1 MKTTKNWAL
10 LGIGFVAGLALAGYT
25 MVSHEAQAAEA
36 KKSAEQRLTEVE
48 DKEQI
53 RELLSR
59 YMHYLDG
66 RDMVKYSELFTED
79 GVVNAAQ
86 GKWTGR
92 TEMQNMF
99 KPRKNPDGTE
109 RAAGPPRPMLHY
121 VIDSVIQ
128 VNGNEARHWAK
139 YFAFFPPEKQGERPT
154 VSGLGGYD
162 DWLVKKDGVWYFKR
176 RDILHE
182 NPKIQF

>member
-1 MKTTKNWAL
+1 MKTKNWQL
-10 LGIGFVAGLALAGYT
+10 LGIGILAGMALAVTSYAGD
-25 MVSHEAQAAEA
+25 E
-36 KKSAEQRLTEVE
+36 KKSVEQRLTEVE

-53 RELLSR
+53 RNLLAR
-59 YMHYLDG
+59 YMHYLDA
-66 RDMVKYSELFTED
+66 REMVKYSELFTED

-109 RAAGPPRPMLHY
+109 RAAGPPRPMIHY

-128 VNGNEARHWAK
+128 VNGNEARHWGK
-139 YFAFFPPEKQGERPT
+139 YFAFFPAEKQGERPT
-154 VSGLGGYD
+154 VSGIGGYN

-182 NPKIQF
+182 NPKIEF